1 MGNIKKMKLYFCAKP
16 YLIFRINKKVMFKKL
31 NSEKGSIII
40 EFIELTLHSK

>member
-1 MGNIKKMKLYFCAKP
+1 MRNIKKMKLYFCAKP
-16 YLIFRINKKVMFKKL
+16 NLKFRINKKFMFKKL